1 MVGGASILYLMG
13 ELALFAK
20 GRAKR
25 ELLNVFNLKETE
37 QVSDFMV
44 LVRKEMFLCTWDFT
58 LSCTLMY
65 NGGHMCQTS
74 TKYLMRSAL

>member
-1 MVGGASILYLMG
+1 MG

-37 QVSDFMV
+37 QVNNFMV
-44 LVRKEMFLCTWDFT
+44 LNRKKNFLCT
-58 LSCTLMY
+58 SCTLMY
-65 NGGHMCQTS
+65 NGGHMRLAS
-74 TKYLMRSAL
+74 IKYLMRTTL

>member
-37 QVSDFMV
+37 QVSNFMV
-44 LVRKEMFLCTWDFT
+44 LIRKEIFFEYLGLYTF
-58 LSCTLMY
+58 MY
-65 NGGHMCQTS
+65 TYVQWWS
-74 TKYLMRSAL
+74 YAPDLY